1 MVFVVALSMF
11 AILMKL
17 RHGGLPP
24 AWDSKR
30 LQSSPMSC

>member
-1 MVFVVALSMF
+1 MFFVVALSMF

-17 RHGGLPP
+17 RHGGLTP

-30 LQSSPMSC
+30 LTNSPMSC